1 MLWSGLSFVVPCAG
15 LVIDLLAVRHRVD
28 GNFVLCATIPNEK
41 HSVSLTTNKIP
52 SVIILH
58 DISPCFTKL
67 NQQWG
72 AAEADIAL
80 PAVWYPQLRFS
91 PVAECIARNQVV
103 EWFFRRGRRL
113 HTFLFLGLTEAA
125 RSDYTLMRDVAVHT
139 RVAPD
144 GRVTRLLTFMESLKK
159 WVEPLGIG

>member
-1 MLWSGLSFVVPCAG
+1 M
-15 LVIDLLAVRHRVD
+15 
-28 GNFVLCATIPNEK
+28 
-41 HSVSLTTNKIP
+41 
-52 SVIILH
+52 H
-58 DISPCFTKL
+58 DISPCFIKL

-91 PVAECIARNQVV
+91 AVAECIARNQVI
-103 EWFFRRGRRL
+103 ERFSEEEEDFIRD
-113 HTFLFLGLTEAA
+113 FLFLGLTEAA

-139 RVAPD
+139 RIAPD

-159 WVEPLGIG
+159 

>member
-1 MLWSGLSFVVPCAG
+1 MLWSCLSFVVPHAG
-15 LVIDLLAVRHRVD
+15 LVIDLLAIRHQVD

-41 HSVSLTTNKIP
+41 HLVSYSTNKIT

-58 DISPCFTKL
+58 DISPCFIKL

-91 PVAECIARNQVV
+91 AVAECIASNQVI
-103 EWFFRRGRRL
+103 ERFSEEEEDFIPD
-113 HTFLFLGLTEAA
+113 FLFLGLTEAA

-139 RVAPD
+139 RIAPD

-159 WVEPLGIG
+159 